1 MNKDDA
7 TSCGGSIFFEKN
19 NVILILKQI
28 QTFWLRMQNWYLKR
42 KGFNKQRQQTWFMV
56 FPLLFR
62 VLGWRELESIG
73 SDVL

>member
-7 TSCGGSIFFEKN
+7 TSCGGSIFFEEK

-28 QTFWLRMQNWYLKR
+28 QMQNLYLKR
-42 KGFNKQRQQTWFMV
+42 RGFNKQRQKNWLMF

-62 VLGWRELESIG
+62 VLGWRGLESIG